1 MNSVAKAVVSGS
13 SIPSM
18 MDRVAG
24 AGSAASAAAVG
35 DSRAAAAAADA
46 DDAAAAALRQPVRCR
61 SSGRW
66 CGCSWT
72 CTTIPNSHGV
82 HH

>member
-24 AGSAASAAAVG
+24 AGSAASADARAVG
-35 DSRAAAAAADA
+35 DSRAADADA

-72 CTTIPNSHGV
+72 CTTIPHSYGL